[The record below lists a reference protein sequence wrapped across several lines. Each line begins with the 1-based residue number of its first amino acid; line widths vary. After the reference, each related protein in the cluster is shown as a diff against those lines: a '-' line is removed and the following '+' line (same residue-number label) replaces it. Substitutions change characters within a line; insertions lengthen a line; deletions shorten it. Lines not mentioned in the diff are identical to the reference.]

1 MTTVTPEVSLT
12 IPAHDEA
19 LNIGDVV
26 RDARDVLASYAT
38 EYEIVLVDDAST
50 DGTAD
55 AARAAL
61 GDDASRL
68 TVITHDRQR
77 GYAVTVCDGLRA
89 SRGRRLAFMD
99 GDGQFDAR
107 DLATLL
113 ARSADADLVAGRRA
127 RRADPWYRSV
137 VGRVYNT
144 VVRLAFRVR
153 WRDVD
158 CGLKV
163 LDRHAYDAVS
173 PIHATSAVFNA
184 EIFFKAQ
191 RLGLRIEQLPVT
203 HLPRRAGRRSGGRL
217 VPVMRALR
225 DVVLLRTWLA
235 FRWRPRRDAS
245 AARPR
250 RVLPWVLPGLLAC
263 TVLRLPSLFEP
274 HWYTDEASYVSTG
287 RTLLR
292 GHVLYSQIWSNK
304 PPLHL
309 WTVAGVV
316 GLFGPSELALH
327 LLTLASGLLAV
338 GAVAWASFRL
348 LGGPRAAIATFIAG
362 VALGVPV
369 LDAELAIP
377 ESLLI
382 APLTWAG
389 ALLAVRLTEA
399 PPGRGEHRIPR
410 WPIGLGVLVAVSIA
424 YQQTAVAEASAFA
437 LAIALS
443 PRTRL
448 RDLMTYLVTAVAIT
462 AAWLGVAVYTAGAGR
477 VAFSLVGFYVDYTR
491 SVLPASASGVGLHFA
506 EVAVAALLIALG
518 AYLRRASRGP
528 GWILVLWAGASLSV
542 PAIAGQPYAHYLA
555 PAVAPIALTL
565 ASIPLPLAWLRER
578 RLANRALRCAPQLA
592 GLGIVAAMASVA
604 GLDWMPN
611 AVPMSINATRT
622 LQQYYGGAI
631 TSALQISNKSDWDND
646 FDWRVAADE
655 AVASWLKDKGL
666 AGTSAVVWS
675 SDSWLYSL
683 ADLPVLMPTPP
694 IYNDEVLLGING
706 EVETYV
712 DGLQPEVI
720 VVAADAKAQFPEIQ
734 KLLIASRY
742 QAVYA
747 IDPEVVWVRTDV
759 VGQLP

>member
-1 MTTVTPEVSLT
+1 MTPEVSLT
-12 IPAHDEA
+12 IPAHNEA
-19 LNIGDVV
+19 PNIAAVV
-26 RDARDVLASYAT
+26 HGARDALASFAT

-50 DGTAD
+50 DGTAE

-61 GDDASRL
+61 GEDASHLR
-68 TVITHDRQR
+68 VVTHDRQR

-89 SRGRRLAFMD
+89 SRGRLLAFMD

-107 DLATLL
+107 DLGRLL
-113 ARSADADLVAGRRA
+113 TRSAHADLVAGCRA

-137 VGRVYNT
+137 VGRVYNA
-144 VVRLAFRVR
+144 VVRLAFGVR

-163 LDRHAYDAVS
+163 IRRNAHEAMS
-173 PIHATSAVFNA
+173 PIHATSAVFNP
-184 EIFFKAQ
+184 EMFFKAQ

-235 FRWRPRRDAS
+235 FRWRPPRDATLG
-245 AARPR
+245 RPR
-250 RVLPWVLPGLLAC
+250 RALPWVLPGLLTL

-316 GLFGPSELALH
+316 GLFGSSELALH
-327 LLTLASGLLAV
+327 LLTLVSGLLAV

-362 VALGVPV
+362 FVLGLPV

-377 ESLLI
+377 ESLII
-382 APLTWAG
+382 APLSWAG
-389 ALLAVRLTEA
+389 ALLVVRLTEA
-399 PPGRGEHRIPR
+399 RPDRAPRRIPR

-424 YQQTAVAEASAFA
+424 YQQTAVAEAGAFA

-443 PRTRL
+443 PRARW
-448 RDLMTYLVTAVAIT
+448 RDLVAFLVTVVAIT
-462 AAWLGVAVYTAGAGR
+462 SAWLGVAVYTAGAGR

-491 SVLPASASGVGLHFA
+491 SVLPSSASGAALHFT

-518 AYLRRASRGP
+518 AFLRRASRGP
-528 GWILVLWAGASLSV
+528 GWILVLWVGASLSV

-555 PAVAPIALTL
+555 PAAAPIALTL
-565 ASIPLPLAWLRER
+565 ASLPLPLEWLRR
-578 RLANRALRCAPQLA
+578 RQLVNRAVRLAPQLA

-611 AVPMSINATRT
+611 AVPKTINATRT

-631 TSALQISNKSDWDND
+631 TAALQISNTAEWNND
-646 FDWRVAADE
+646 FDARVAADE
-655 AVASWLKDKGL
+655 AVAAWLIAKGL

-694 IYNDEVLLGING
+694 IYNDEVLLGQNG

-712 DGLQPEVI
+712 DDLQPEVI
-720 VVAADAKAQFPEIQ
+720 VVAADAQAQFPEIQ
-734 KLLIASRY
+734 KLLATSRY
-742 QAVYA
+742 QRVYQS
-747 IDPEVVWVRTDV
+747 DPEVVWVRSDV
-759 VGQLP
+759 VPQLP

>member
-1 MTTVTPEVSLT
+1 VTPEVSLT
-12 IPAHDEA
+12 IPAHNEA
-19 LNIGDVV
+19 LNIGAVMLG
-26 RDARDVLASYAT
+26 ARDVLASFAG

-61 GDDASRL
+61 GDEASRL
-68 TVITHDRQR
+68 RVITHNRQR
-77 GYAVTVCDGLRA
+77 GYAVAVCDGLRA
-89 SRGRRLAFMD
+89 SRGRLLAFMD

-107 DLATLL
+107 DLSTLL
-113 ARSADADLVAGRRA
+113 ARSPQADLVAGCRA

-137 VGRVYNT
+137 VGGVYNR
-144 VVRLAFRVR
+144 VVRLAFGLR

-163 LDRHAYDAVS
+163 MRRDAYEAVS
-173 PIHATSAVFNA
+173 PIHATSAVFNP

-203 HLPRRAGRRSGGRL
+203 HLLRRAGRRSGGRL
-217 VPVMRALR
+217 VPVARALR
-225 DVVLLRTWLA
+225 DVVLLRAWLA
-235 FRWRPRRDAS
+235 LRWRPPRDATL
-245 AARPR
+245 ARPR
-250 RVLPWVLPGLLAC
+250 RALPWVLPGLLTL

-287 RTLLR
+287 RTLLS

-327 LLTLASGLLAV
+327 LLTLVAGLLAV

-348 LGGPRAAIATFIAG
+348 LGRPRAAIATFIAG
-362 VALGVPV
+362 VALGLPV
-369 LDAELAIP
+369 LDAQLAIP
-377 ESLLI
+377 ESLII
-382 APLTWAG
+382 APLSWAG
-389 ALLAVRLTEA
+389 ALLVVRLTEA
-399 PPGRGEHRIPR
+399 RPDRAAHRIPR

-424 YQQTAVAEASAFA
+424 YQQTAVAEAGAFA

-443 PRTRL
+443 PRARW
-448 RDLMTYLVTAVAIT
+448 RDLVTYVVTAASIT

-491 SVLPASASGVGLHFA
+491 SVLPATASGAALHFA
-506 EVAVAALLIALG
+506 EVIVAALLIALG
-518 AYLRRASRGP
+518 AYLRRASKGP

-565 ASIPLPLAWLRER
+565 ASIPLPLEWFR
-578 RLANRALRCAPQLA
+578 RRQLANRVARLVPQLA
-592 GLGIVAAMASVA
+592 GLGVVAAMASVA

-611 AVPMSINATRT
+611 AVPLTVNATRT

-631 TSALQISNKSDWDND
+631 TTALHLSDKANWDSD
-646 FDWRVAADE
+646 FDWRVAADQ
-655 AVASWLKDKGL
+655 AVASWLKKEGL
-666 AGTSAVVWS
+666 GGTSAVVWS
-675 SDSWLYSL
+675 ADSWLYSL

-706 EVETYV
+706 EVEMYV
-712 DGLQPEVI
+712 DDLQPEVI
-720 VVAADAKAQFPEIQ
+720 VVTSDAGAQFPEIQ
-734 KLLIASRY
+734 KLLATSRY
-742 QAVYA
+742 QRMYEV
-747 IDPEVVWVRTDV
+747 DPEVVWVRSDV
-759 VGQLP
+759 VSQLP